1 MEMAMV
7 EFFTWMMTSPLF
19 PGSVAEII
27 THAVEGVVRRVQ
39 ETMRT
44 TGMVKHGMVFNL
56 SPEKLLEIFE
66 DLSSKGMF
74 LSLTK
79 LRIKEDLTAIIG
91 DETRASAVLE
101 GTRPSTPWP
110 EFLVWAGDRFVAADR
125 AAAEKHSRER
135 IDVAAAV
142 ITPIILKMLA
152 NHKVTDVPIELPFV
166 DERSPFEG
174 IIASPVNFKLHHRAT
189 PLIASAPKSAENF
202 LTLNWID
209 IGLNGGTVFVKPDR
223 AKLAEE
229 FFSGIWPHSD
239 GGSQQRI
246 QSAAIVHKVTLPVPH
261 LEAA

>member
-1 MEMAMV
+1 MRAQPSSPFDISPMLKMYVESIELRKKNYENFLKSAPLGAEGIDGKKTE
-7 EFFTWMMTSPLF
+7 EFFTWMKTSALF

-27 THAVEGVVRRVQ
+27 THALEGVVRRVQ

-79 LRIKEDLTAIIG
+79 LRIKKDLTAIIG

-125 AAAEKHSRER
+125 AAAEKHSRGQ

-142 ITPIILKMLA
+142 ITPIILKMLG
-152 NHKVTDVPIELPFV
+152 NHKVTDVPMN
-166 DERSPFEG
+166 R
-174 IIASPVNFKLHHRAT
+174 
-189 PLIASAPKSAENF
+189 
-202 LTLNWID
+202 
-209 IGLNGGTVFVKPDR
+209 
-223 AKLAEE
+223 
-229 FFSGIWPHSD
+229 
-239 GGSQQRI
+239 
-246 QSAAIVHKVTLPVPH
+246 
-261 LEAA
+261 

>member
-1 MEMAMV
+1 MV
-7 EFFTWMMTSPLF
+7 EFFTWMTTSPLF

-74 LSLTK
+74 LSSSK

-91 DETRASAVLE
+91 DGTR
-101 GTRPSTPWP
+101 RPSTPWP

-142 ITPIILKMLA
+142 ITPIILKMLG

-166 DERSPFEG
+166 DERSPIEG
-174 IIASPVNFKLHHRAT
+174 SIASPVNFKLHHRAT
-189 PLIASAPKSAENF
+189 PLIASAPKSAESF

-229 FFSGIWPHSD
+229 FFSGIWPHID

-246 QSAAIVHKVTLPVPH
+246 QSAAIVHKVTLPVPQ
-261 LEAA
+261 LKAAL

>member
-1 MEMAMV
+1 LLEAILLSKRETYFCQLQFIEIAMV
-7 EFFTWMMTSPLF
+7 EFFTWMKTSPLF

-101 GTRPSTPWP
+101 GTRPHESPHFCATLKSPSLGFP
-110 EFLVWAGDRFVAADR
+110 R
-125 AAAEKHSRER
+125 AAGWRIIREG
-135 IDVAAAV
+135 
-142 ITPIILKMLA
+142 
-152 NHKVTDVPIELPFV
+152 ELCARRRN
-166 DERSPFEG
+166 D
-174 IIASPVNFKLHHRAT
+174 
-189 PLIASAPKSAENF
+189 LISFMNS
-202 LTLNWID
+202 
-209 IGLNGGTVFVKPDR
+209 
-223 AKLAEE
+223 
-229 FFSGIWPHSD
+229 
-239 GGSQQRI
+239 
-246 QSAAIVHKVTLPVPH
+246 
-261 LEAA
+261 

>member
-1 MEMAMV
+1 MV
-7 EFFTWMMTSPLF
+7 EFFTWMKTSHLF

-101 GTRPSTPWP
+101 GTRPLT
-110 EFLVWAGDRFVAADR
+110 
-125 AAAEKHSRER
+125 
-135 IDVAAAV
+135 
-142 ITPIILKMLA
+142 
-152 NHKVTDVPIELPFV
+152 N
-166 DERSPFEG
+166 
-174 IIASPVNFKLHHRAT
+174 
-189 PLIASAPKSAENF
+189 PLILDEPESAGES
-202 LTLNWID
+202 
-209 IGLNGGTVFVKPDR
+209 R
-223 AKLAEE
+223 ALA
-229 FFSGIWPHSD
+229 
-239 GGSQQRI
+239 
-246 QSAAIVHKVTLPVPH
+246 
-261 LEAA
+261 

>member
-1 MEMAMV
+1 MV
-7 EFFTWMMTSPLF
+7 EFFTWMKTSHLF

-101 GTRPSTPWP
+101 GNATVYA
-110 EFLVWAGDRFVAADR
+110 LAGIFG
-125 AAAEKHSRER
+125 
-135 IDVAAAV
+135 
-142 ITPIILKMLA
+142 P
-152 NHKVTDVPIELPFV
+152 
-166 DERSPFEG
+166 G
-174 IIASPVNFKLHHRAT
+174 
-189 PLIASAPKSAENF
+189 
-202 LTLNWID
+202 W
-209 IGLNGGTVFVKPDR
+209 
-223 AKLAEE
+223 
-229 FFSGIWPHSD
+229 
-239 GGSQQRI
+239 
-246 QSAAIVHKVTLPVPH
+246 
-261 LEAA
+261 

>member
-1 MEMAMV
+1 MV
-7 EFFTWMMTSPLF
+7 EFFTWMTTSPLF

-74 LSLTK
+74 LSSSK

-91 DETRASAVLE
+91 DKTRASAVLE
-101 GTRPSTPWP
+101 RTRPSTPWP
-110 EFLVWAGDRFVAADR
+110 EFLVRAGDRFVAADR

-135 IDVAAAV
+135 IDVDAAV
-142 ITPIILKMLA
+142 ITPIILKMLG

-166 DERSPFEG
+166 NERSSFEG
-174 IIASPVNFKLHHRAT
+174 IIASPVNFKLHHRAS
-189 PLIASAPKSAENF
+189 PLIASAPKSAGRF
-202 LTLNWID
+202 LTLDWID
-209 IGLNGGTVFVKPDR
+209 IGLKGGTVFVKPDP

-229 FFSGIWPHSD
+229 FFSGIWPHLD

-246 QSAAIVHKVTLPVPH
+246 QSAAIVHKVTLPVPQ
-261 LEAA
+261 LKAAL